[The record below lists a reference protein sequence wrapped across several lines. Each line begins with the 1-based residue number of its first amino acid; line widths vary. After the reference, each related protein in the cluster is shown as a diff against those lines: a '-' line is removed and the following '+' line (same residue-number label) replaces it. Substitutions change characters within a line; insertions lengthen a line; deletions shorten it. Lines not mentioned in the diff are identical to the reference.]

1 MQTQAFVSKTLKA
14 DQALNQKLEEFVAGH
29 KHGNFFQSPGFFH
42 FINEVDG
49 YKPVQVITTDESG
62 KIKGSLLGV
71 YQSNGSNIKSWL
83 SRRLIIWGGP
93 LVTDE
98 EDQEVIKSLL
108 EGLKKHGQGKAI
120 YIEFRNFYD
129 MSGMKGVFEQCGFQY
144 RDHLNLLVKTDEET
158 LVRKRI
164 KKSRMQRIKTS
175 LKKGAI
181 IKEAETEAEVIEF
194 YAILEELYRDKVK
207 KPLPAL
213 DLFLRFQKNPDLCKF
228 FVIVF
233 EGEVIGGSV
242 CPIFGGKTIY
252 AWYVCGDDRKIKG
265 MHPSALANW
274 AAIEFGFQNNYD
286 EFDFLGA
293 GKPDE
298 DYGVRTFKAS
308 FGAEEVCFGRF
319 NLVLNKQLYK
329 VGQLGLKVYQKIK

>member
-14 DQALNQKLEEFVAGH
+14 TPALNQKLEKFVAEH
-29 KHGNFFQSPGFFH
+29 QHGNFFQSPGFFH
-42 FINEVDG
+42 FIEEVEG
-49 YKPVQVITTDESG
+49 YKPVQIITTDESG
-62 KIKGSLLGV
+62 EIRGSLLGV

-93 LVTDE
+93 LVADP
-98 EDQEVIKSLL
+98 EDQDTLQSLL
-108 EGLKKHGQGKAI
+108 KGLKKHGQGKAI

-129 MSGMKGVFEQCGFQY
+129 MKGMKEVFEQSGFQY
-144 RDHLNLLVKTDEET
+144 RDHLNLLVKTDEEP

-175 LKKGAI
+175 LKKGAV
-181 IKEAETEAEVIEF
+181 IKEAETEAEVMDF
-194 YAILEELYRDKVK
+194 YAILEVLYRDKVK

-213 DLFLRFQKNPDLCKF
+213 DLFLGFHKNPALCKF
-228 FVIVF
+228 FVIIF

-265 MHPSALANW
+265 VHPSALANW

-308 FGAEEVCFGRF
+308 FGAEEVCFGRYHQ
-319 NLVLNKQLYK
+319 VLNKQLYK